1 MRNFIIATAA
11 RLAAEN
17 YTGKPCVVDN
27 RSSKLGVAYEI
38 ATTSLAAG
46 AGTVRVALV
55 YMDGRVEWQNT
66 VIPCGFNSRM
76 DHAMY
81 QLMPL
86 AKRVAASW

>member
-1 MRNFIIATAA
+1 MSNFIIATAA

-17 YTGKPCVVDN
+17 FIKRPCVVDN

-38 ATTSLAAG
+38 ATAAIG
-46 AGTVRVALV
+46 EGTVRVALV

-66 VIPCGFNSRM
+66 EIPCGFNSRM

-81 QLMPL
+81 QLMSL
-86 AKRVAASW
+86 AKRIADNW

>member
-1 MRNFIIATAA
+1 MNNFIIATAA

-38 ATTSLAAG
+38 TATSFAAG
-46 AGTVRVALV
+46 AGIVRIALV
-55 YMDGRVEWQNT
+55 YMDGRVEWNN
-66 VIPCGFNSRM
+66 VEIPCGFNSRM
-76 DHAMY
+76 DDAMY
-81 QLMPL
+81 QLLPL

>member
-1 MRNFIIATAA
+1 MNNFITATAA

-17 YTGKPCVVDN
+17 YIGKPCTVFN
-27 RSSKLGVAYEI
+27 FSSKLGVAYEI
-38 ATTSLAAG
+38 VTRGCA
-46 AGTVRVALV
+46 RVALV

-66 VIPCGFNSRM
+66 IIPCGFNSRM

>member
-1 MRNFIIATAA
+1 MSNFITAIAA

-38 ATTSLAAG
+38 ATSGIGEGSAL
-46 AGTVRVALV
+46 VARV
-55 YMDGRVEWQNT
+55 YMDGHIEWCVT
-66 VIPCGFNSRM
+66 GYIPRDLDSRM
-76 DHAMY
+76 DAAMH

-86 AKRVAASW
+86 AKRIAASW